1 MYKSVSFTGS
11 LNVRRTCQEHL
22 NFEHPFNI
30 CRVLR
35 LFDPSYAAEHEATI
49 DAAPVCELALVIPL
63 AMERDGELLTD
74 LERDLSLFIAA
85 AQGFTAN
92 HGSVDEFTES
102 VPGWYKN
109 HSSGIG
115 A

>member
-1 MYKSVSFTGS
+1 MARG
-11 LNVRRTCQEHL
+11 
-22 NFEHPFNI
+22 
-30 CRVLR
+30 
-35 LFDPSYAAEHEATI
+35 AE
-49 DAAPVCELALVIPL
+49 LV
-63 AMERDGELLTD
+63 TD
-74 LERDLSLFIAA
+74 LERGIPLFIAA
-85 AQGFTAN
+85 AHGFTAN